1 MFVYLVLSCVA
12 NVMQEEGMGQDFVLR
27 EKAACEMSGVGEGG
41 SWTKAEAK
49 AAVKAAFSV

>member
-1 MFVYLVLSCVA
+1 
-12 NVMQEEGMGQDFVLR
+12 MQEEGMGQDFVQYANVVR
-27 EKAACEMSGVGEGG
+27 EKAASEMSGVGEGC